1 MVVSVSNLVTSI
13 DSDNG
18 WVQLKDVAAGLLSGL
33 DKRKAEST
41 ALSRSRK
48 Q

>member
-1 MVVSVSNLVTSI
+1 MSVSSQVMSS

-18 WVQLKDVAAGLLSGL
+18 WVQLKDVTAGLLSGL

-41 ALSRSRK
+41 ALSRSPK